1 MVYVLFPFA
10 YINIKKRISIAIFFV
25 KLTEPGLHIVK
36 NKGKLLMVEKSIG
49 KCIKMEEGSIQEH
62 VEKIN
67 NNGNL
72 WIDIEKPTR
81 NKIDILG
88 ENFLSMS

>member
-1 MVYVLFPFA
+1 M
-10 YINIKKRISIAIFFV
+10 I
-25 KLTEPGLHIVK
+25 
-36 NKGKLLMVEKSIG
+36 EKSIG

-81 NKIDILG
+81 NKIEIL
-88 ENFLSMS
+88 